1 MYFSQFMQNYDPEQL
16 EKNEKINK
24 KQEINRRIN
33 LFNRNKNYDFEEE
46 IEKDTD
52 DFDIGM

>member
-33 LFNRNKNYDFEEE
+33 LSNRNKNYDFEEE